1 MSGKDDNITM
11 GFDRLN
17 ALFAWW
23 GVPSSTGNGSIE
35 VQMKRFQA
43 FASDLQK
50 AYGEA
55 YSRQME
61 ALFTA
66 NERLGSSVQEL
77 LRCRQPQDVLT
88 AESNILAILL
98 EGSSQ
103 QAKTWVELTQKVQD
117 CCAAI
122 ACEAAE
128 EVQKQV
134 TGDTSTKPSAKA
146 AQSPAK
152 GADTSKHLAHA

>member
-1 MSGKDDNITM
+1 VSAKNDNITM

-23 GVPSSTGNGSIE
+23 GVPSSTGNGNIDAP
-35 VQMKRFQA
+35 MKRFQS
-43 FASDLQK
+43 FASDLQR

-77 LRCRQPQDVLT
+77 LRCRQPQDVLA

-103 QAKTWVELTQKVQD
+103 HAQTWVELTQKVQD

-122 ACEAAE
+122 AREAAE
-128 EVQKQV
+128 EVHKQV
-134 TGDTSTKPSAKA
+134 NRDTSTKSSAKA

-152 GADTSKHLAHA
+152 SADAGRHLAHA